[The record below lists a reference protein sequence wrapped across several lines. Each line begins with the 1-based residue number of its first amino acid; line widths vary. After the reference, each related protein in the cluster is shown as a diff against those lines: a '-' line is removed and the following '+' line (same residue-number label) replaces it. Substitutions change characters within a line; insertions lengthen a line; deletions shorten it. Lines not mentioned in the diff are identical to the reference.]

1 MLFQHKKPV
10 AAVRAVQTAERNA
23 PFSELASYV
32 PLSFGER
39 RLYDALREAV
49 PVIDAAIEK
58 ILRLLGS
65 FSVSCP
71 DGEAERELNYFLES
85 VQVGANRQGIMSFLA
100 SYLDQL
106 LTYGNAVGEMVVR
119 NGELRALYNAS
130 LDDVELR
137 AASPLAVEVRRRENG
152 GSVPVKYPELVFC
165 SALNPPP
172 GSAQGV
178 SLLRGLPFVGRI
190 LVRIFHTVGVNWER
204 LGGVRF
210 AVTYKPDSDAADRAF
225 AKERAEQIAS
235 EWGRAMR
242 GDRVSDFIAVGDVS
256 IKAIG
261 SDVQIPDSEVPV
273 RQILEQIV
281 SKLGIPP
288 FLLGLTWSSTER
300 MSSQQADILTSEL
313 ESYRRLLNP
322 VVCKICGMWLRLN
335 GFSPRCSVEW
345 DDITLQ
351 DATELAAA
359 RYQNA
364 RAAQVERSMRTARS
378 AGRTASF
385 RGCAAHDEKPDAAI
399 S

>member
-1 MLFQHKKPV
+1 MFFKRKRPET
-10 AAVRAVQTAERNA
+10 AVCAVQTAEKKE
-23 PFSELASYV
+23 PFPELSLQV
-32 PLSFGER
+32 PAGPGER

-49 PVIDAAIEK
+49 PIIDAAIEK
-58 ILRLLGS
+58 ILRLTGGFL
-65 FSVSCP
+65 VSCP
-71 DGEAERELNYFLES
+71 DEAAERQLNYFLDS
-85 VQVGANRQGIMSFLA
+85 VQVGADRQGIESFLTT
-100 SYLDQL
+100 YLDQL
-106 LTYGNAVGEMVVR
+106 LTYGNAVGEMVVQG
-119 NGELRALYNAS
+119 GEFRALYNAS

-152 GSVPVKYPELVFC
+152 GSVPVRYPELVFC

-178 SLLRGLPFVGRI
+178 SLLRGLPFVSRT
-190 LVRIFHTVGVNWER
+190 LVQIFHTIGSNWER

-210 AVTYKPDSDAADRAF
+210 AVTYKPDPDAADRAF

-242 GDRVSDFIAVGDVS
+242 GDGVSDFIAVGDVS

-261 SDVQIPDSEVPV
+261 SDVQILDSEIPV
-273 RQILEQIV
+273 RQMLEQIIA
-281 SKLGIPP
+281 KLGIPP

-322 VVCKICGMWLRLN
+322 VVGKICGMWLRLN
-335 GFSPRCSVEW
+335 GYSSRCFVDW
-345 DDITLQ
+345 DDISLQ

-364 RAAQVERSMRTARS
+364 RAEQIEQTVHKKTPVKQTK
-378 AGRTASF
+378 AGRKQN
-385 RGCAAHDEKPDAAI
+385 HIKE
-399 S
+399 